1 MNKIGVGDIVR
12 LTKSIKYVEVRYPYV
27 RRNVFKKNDILT
39 VEKVINRF
47 GKQYLFFK
55 EGNSFEENTYSYSQE
70 RTKRFIPLESSKFK
84 VIRKAIVQ
92 EEMDV

>member
-1 MNKIGVGDIVR
+1 MNKISVGDTVM
-12 LTKSIKYVEVRYPYV
+12 LTKNIKRISIRYPYV
-27 RRNVFKKNDILT
+27 RHNVFNKNDILT

-70 RTKRFIPLESSKFK
+70 VKRFIPLESSKFE